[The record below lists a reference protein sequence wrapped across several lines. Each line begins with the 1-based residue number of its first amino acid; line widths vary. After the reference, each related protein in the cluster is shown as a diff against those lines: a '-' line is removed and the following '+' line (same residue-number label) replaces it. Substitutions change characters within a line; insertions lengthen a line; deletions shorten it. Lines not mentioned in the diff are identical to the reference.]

1 MRAFDYDLTWD
12 GEPRDGA
19 EHATWGRL
27 LVRLGEQLLWAERA
41 DEQARGVR
49 WTWVDL
55 LEHLA
60 EIWPWLLFEEG
71 WPGEARI
78 RDPKRFLADSRS
90 WLDALAPHEA
100 AEAED
105 VLFEFRHRHDLS
117 MGVPGVLLPQLWI
130 VRMGKRTW
138 VGSTSTMASLP
149 CEQVEQTLTALGEEI
164 AARLA
169 AVSDDERASSAIA
182 AWSSRMDLR
191 AAEVAAISAGLSEE
205 RLMELAGGDLET
217 TFEIATDVSAAN
229 FAPNELLAAAR
240 MASPATDPSIVQTI
254 IAAMRGI
261 RKLSTA
267 VVDQLS
273 EHARAELQEHAQDQ
287 KPAVLG
293 YSLARWLRREL
304 RLDAD
309 GRFDPKDLLYRWG
322 VHVGELDVDD
332 DAIEAVAC
340 WGAAHGPAILIN
352 RRGRHSQKASGRRAT
367 LAHEIC
373 HLLVDREAALPL
385 AEVFGGAVSRPVEQ
399 RANAFA
405 AEMLIA
411 RETAG
416 TAFHQA
422 DDPEDTLDHLCTKFG
437 VSREIVAWQAYNSG
451 IPMRWSTFV
460 VLRMQVSHRERF
472 DWRVAS
478 GRLGSA

>member
-1 MRAFDYDLTWD
+1 MRVFDYDLTWES
-12 GEPRDGA
+12 EPHGGA

-27 LVRLGEQLLWAERA
+27 LVRLGEQLLWEDRA
-41 DEQARGVR
+41 YDEARGIR

-60 EIWPWLLFEEG
+60 ETWPWLLFEEG

-78 RDPKRFLADSRS
+78 RDPKSFLADSRA
-90 WLDALAPHEA
+90 WFEALPPHEA

-105 VLFEFRHRHDLS
+105 TLFEFRHRHDLS
-117 MGVPGVLLPQLWI
+117 MGVPGVVLPQLWI
-130 VRMGKRTW
+130 VRAGKQTW
-138 VGSTSTMASLP
+138 VGNTSAMMSLP
-149 CEQVEQTLTALGEEI
+149 CEQVERVLTALGEAI
-164 AARLA
+164 AARLT
-169 AVSDDERASSAIA
+169 AVPHDERASSAIA

-205 RLMELAGGDLET
+205 RLMELAAGDLET
-217 TFEIATDVSAAN
+217 TFEIASDASAAN
-229 FAPNELLAAAR
+229 FVPNELLAAAR
-240 MASPATDPSIVQTI
+240 MASPATDPAIVQTI

-261 RKLSTA
+261 WKLNTA
-267 VVDQLS
+267 IVDQLS
-273 EHARAELQEHAQDQ
+273 KRACTELQEHAQDQ

-309 GRFDPKDLLYRWG
+309 QRFDPKGLLQRWG
-322 VHVGELDVDD
+322 IHVADFALDD

-352 RRGRHSQKASGRRAT
+352 RRGRHSQRAPGQRAT

-416 TAFHQA
+416 TAIQQA
-422 DDPEDTLDHLCTKFG
+422 DDPEDTLDYLCTKFG

-451 IPMRWSTFV
+451 MPMRWNTFV

-478 GRLGSA
+478 GRLGPA